1 MAEIEKYRNSIQEII
16 RRYAEERRLPEDIEG
31 QMVFDTKG
39 DHYQLIH
46 VGWHKDTWIY
56 GCVLHM
62 DLKNGKVW
70 VQHNGTEVEIGD
82 ELVKSGIP
90 EKDIVIGFHS
100 PFMRKFTKYAV
111 S

>member
-1 MAEIEKYRNSIQEII
+1 MAKIEKYRNSIQEII
-16 RRYAEERRLPEDIEG
+16 RRYAEERSLPEDIEG
-31 QMVFDTKG
+31 QMIFDREG

-46 VGWHKDTWIY
+46 VGWHNDSRIY

-70 VQHNGTEVEIGD
+70 VQHNGTEVEIGA

-100 PFMRKFTKYAV
+100 PF
-111 S
+111 